1 MDLIGRVGMEEW
13 VSEHWSKNTPFSQAS
28 LARAPEILDEYR
40 AMLLANE
47 PHAYIRT
54 CQAIARTESLTAQL
68 DAVSQPALVIA
79 GSDDDRTLPEAGGEL
94 ASSLANAS
102 FVELAGVGHTMPLEA
117 PGEVGGAIREF
128 LASTDGAVRNAVAEA
143 DATDGTT
150 NRERKGV
157 RSEWL
162 RVNRFVDQA
171 RARGGRRWTERM
183 TW

>member
-1 MDLIGRVGMEEW
+1 
-13 VSEHWSKNTPFSQAS
+13 
-28 LARAPEILDEYR
+28 
-40 AMLLANE
+40 MLLANE

-94 ASSLANAS
+94 ASSLTNAS

-128 LASTDGAVRNAVAEA
+128 LASTDGAV
-143 DATDGTT
+143 AT
-150 NRERKGV
+150 
-157 RSEWL
+157 
-162 RVNRFVDQA
+162 A
-171 RARGGRRWTERM
+171 
-183 TW
+183 